1 MREILFKAKRESN
14 RKWVEGYYYKEN
26 FLTGKSVQHFIR
38 GKDDTDYV
46 VCGETVSQYVS
57 YMYRNAL
64 GKFVITK
71 SNSKRIEDTVRRCED
86 IMIYMDVDAEMKMFL
101 CHVEKRDDVYR
112 LLAKE
117 HFFGGETNANAP
129 AYSAE
134 FSLREANLCIADVTS
149 WAKAVANA

>member
-1 MREILFKAKRESN
+1 MSN
-14 RKWVEGYYYKEN
+14 RVKN
-26 FLTGKSVQHFIR
+26 
-38 GKDDTDYV
+38 
-46 VCGETVSQYVS
+46 VS

-71 SNSKRIEDTVRRCED
+71 SNSKRIEDAVRRCED
-86 IMIYMDVDAEMKMFL
+86 IMIYMDVDAERKMFL

-117 HFFGGETNANAP
+117 HFFGGETKVNAP
-129 AYSAE
+129 AYNAE

-149 WAKAVANA
+149 WAKAVASVVNA

>member
-1 MREILFKAKRESN
+1 MQLLTFTKGLRTGKVKHNISTVRYDKIVYVRSLRHWEKGVNRMSN
-14 RKWVEGYYYKEN
+14 RVKN
-26 FLTGKSVQHFIR
+26 
-38 GKDDTDYV
+38 
-46 VCGETVSQYVS
+46 VS